1 MNKPP
6 SAAENEIVST
16 RLFDVPRA
24 RVFTAFAD
32 PAQLT
37 RWFGPDGFT
46 STFTTFDF
54 KPGGEW
60 TFTFHGPNGTDYP
73 NHCKFAEIVG
83 NERIVY
89 DHITPPHFRMTMKL
103 ADDGDGTQLTWR
115 MGFADVPLCEALKLV
130 CVPAN
135 EQNFNRLAE
144 HLTQH

>member
-1 MNKPP
+1 MNKIP

-16 RLFDVPRA
+16 RRFDAPRS

-46 STFTTFDF
+46 STFTKFDF
-54 KPGGEW
+54 RPGGEW

-73 NHCKFAEIVG
+73 NLSKFAEIIE

-89 DHITPPHFRMTMKL
+89 DHDLPPHFRMTMTL
-103 ADDGDGTQLTWR
+103 ADDAGGTQLTWR
-115 MGFADVPLCEALKLV
+115 MAFADAPLCEALKPV

-135 EQNFNRLAE
+135 EQNFDRLAA
-144 HLTQH
+144 HLNER